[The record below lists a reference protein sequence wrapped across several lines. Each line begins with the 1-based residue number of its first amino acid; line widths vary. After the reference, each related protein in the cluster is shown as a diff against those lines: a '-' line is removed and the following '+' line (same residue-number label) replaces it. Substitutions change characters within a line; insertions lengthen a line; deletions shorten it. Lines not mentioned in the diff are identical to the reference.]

1 MPKTTRRGE
10 PKESELPSTIQ
21 RSPAKA
27 KRTFAKA
34 HDSAAEEY
42 GEGRRAY
49 QTAYAALKHSFER
62 VGDHWERK
70 GSKGPSDTQAA
81 MGGSGTR
88 RGYSSAGG
96 VDAEASKAH
105 LYDVAKRLAVS
116 GRSRMS
122 KQQLVKA
129 IQKANQRATSKAS

>member
-34 HDSAAEEY
+34 HDSAVEEY
-42 GEGRRAY
+42 GEGRRAH

-70 GSKGPSDTQAA
+70 ASKGPSDTQAA
-81 MGGSGTR
+81 RGGSGTR
-88 RGYSSAGG
+88 RRYRSAGG
-96 VDAEASKAH
+96 VDAKASKAH
-105 LYDVAKRLAVS
+105 LYDIAKRLAVP

-122 KQQLVKA
+122 KQHLVKA